1 MLIKK
6 YFRNHIIFIKEKNKK
21 IYNDFIIE
29 GGNKNEEKFNLI
41 INFDVYFMFM
51 R

>member
-6 YFRNHIIFIKEKNKK
+6 YFRNYYIFISEKIKK
-21 IYNDFIIE
+21 IYNDFINE

-41 INFDVYFMFM
+41 INFDVYFMLM

>member
-1 MLIKK
+1 MLKKK
-6 YFRNHIIFIKEKNKK
+6 YFRNHINLNKEKNKK
-21 IYNDFIIE
+21 IYNDFIKE